1 MKLGAR
7 IFKTGIA
14 IVLALYLA
22 QWLNLPSPVLAG
34 IAAIFAIQPNI
45 YRSYLTVIE
54 QIQANII
61 GAVLAILFVLVFGN
75 HIIIVGMAV
84 IIAIILLL
92 KFKLEKSIPIA
103 LVTIVA
109 IMEVQNDQF
118 VQFSMI
124 RMFNI
129 SIGVLSSFLV
139 NLIFLPP
146 QYETK
151 LFSLINQLNED
162 VLKWI
167 RITSRNA
174 SESYL
179 LKKDIIRQREK
190 LIKIDN
196 MFLLYKEDRT
206 TPLKK
211 NLRAKQRKIVL
222 YRKLIL
228 TTRRSMDILQRLNQ
242 YENELHHLNPQLLRT
257 MQDHLDCLV
266 SYHEHLL
273 LRFVGKAK
281 TTETSEELFEPC
293 MNRDEFMHMFT
304 DEIYKNSSDEITS
317 SIHLLHIVSSILE
330 YGEKLEHLD
339 HLMTSFY
346 KYHTDDEAPE
356 YEEE

>member
-22 QWLNLPSPVLAG
+22 EWLNLPSPVLAG

-304 DEIYKNSSDEITS
+304 DEIYKNNSDEITS

>member
-14 IVLALYLA
+14 IVLALYVA
-22 QWLNLPSPVLAG
+22 QWLELPSPVLAG

-45 YRSYLTVIE
+45 YRSYLTVVE

-61 GAVLAILFVLVFGN
+61 GAVIAITFVLAFGN
-75 HIIIVGMAV
+75 HIIIIGLAA
-84 IIAIILLL
+84 IIAIIILL
-92 KFKLEKSIPIA
+92 KFNLEKSVPIA

-109 IMEVQNDQF
+109 LMEVQNDQF

-139 NLIFLPP
+139 NLVFLPP

-151 LFSLINQLNED
+151 LFLSINQLTEE

-174 SESYL
+174 SESYS
-179 LKKDIIRQREK
+179 LKKDIMKQKEK

-196 MFLLYKEDRT
+196 MFLLYKEDR

-228 TTRRSMDILQRLNQ
+228 TTRRSMEILQRLNQ
-242 YENELHHLNPQLLRT
+242 YENELHHLNPTLLRT

-273 LRFVGKAK
+273 LRFVGKAR

-293 MNRDEFMHMFT
+293 MNRDEFMRMFM
-304 DEIYKNSSDEITS
+304 DEIYKEKKEEIIS
-317 SIHLLHIVSSILE
+317 PIHLLHIVSSILE

-339 HLMTSFY
+339 HLITSFY
-346 KYHTDDEAPE
+346 KYHKDDEVPE
-356 YEEE
+356 YKEE

>member
-14 IVLALYLA
+14 IVLALYIA
-22 QWLNLPSPVLAG
+22 QWLQLPSPVFAG
-34 IAAIFAIQPNI
+34 IAAVFAIQPNI
-45 YRSYLTVIE
+45 YRSYLTVVE
-54 QIQANII
+54 QIQANVI
-61 GAVLAILFVLVFGN
+61 GAAIAILFVLAFGN
-75 HIIIVGMAV
+75 HIIIVGLAA
-84 IIAIILLL
+84 IIAIIILL
-92 KFKLEKSIPIA
+92 KFKLEKSVSLA
-103 LVTIVA
+103 LVTIIA

-139 NLIFLPP
+139 NLVFLPP
-146 QYETK
+146 KYETK
-151 LFSLINQLNED
+151 LFSSLNQLSEE

-174 SESYL
+174 SESHL
-179 LKKDIIRQREK
+179 LKKDMAKQREK

-196 MFLLYKEDRT
+196 MFLLYKEDR

-242 YENELHHLNPQLLRT
+242 YENELHHLNPELLRT

-304 DEIYKNSSDEITS
+304 DEIYKDNKEELTS

-346 KYHTDDEAPE
+346 KYHKDDEAPE

>member
-14 IVLALYLA
+14 IVLALYIAELLA
-22 QWLNLPSPVLAG
+22 LPSPVFAG
-34 IAAIFAIQPNI
+34 IAAVFAIQPNI

-54 QIQANII
+54 QIQANVI
-61 GAVLAILFVLVFGN
+61 GAFIAILFVLVFGN
-75 HIIIVGMAV
+75 HIIIVGLAA
-84 IIAIILLL
+84 IIAIIVLL
-92 KFKLEKSIPIA
+92 KFNLEKSISLA
-103 LVTIVA
+103 LVTIIAV
-109 IMEVQNDQF
+109 MEVQNDQF
-118 VQFSMI
+118 LQYSMI

-129 SIGVLSSFLV
+129 TIGVASAFFV

-146 QYETK
+146 KYETK
-151 LFSLINQLNED
+151 LFFSINQVTEEI
-162 VLKWI
+162 LKWI

-174 SESYL
+174 SESHL
-179 LKKDIIRQREK
+179 LKKDMVKQREK
-190 LIKIDN
+190 LIKIDQ
-196 MFLLYKEDRT
+196 MYLLYKEDRT
-206 TPLKK
+206 PFKK
-211 NLRAKQRKIVL
+211 NLRAKKRKIVL
-222 YRKLIL
+222 YRKMIL
-228 TTRRSMDILQRLNQ
+228 TARRSMDILQRLNQ
-242 YENELHHLNPQLLRT
+242 YENELRHLNPDLQRT

-281 TTETSEELFEPC
+281 TTETSEDLFEKF
-293 MNRDEFMHMFT
+293 MNRDEFMNMFT
-304 DEIYKNSSDEITS
+304 DEIYKENKEEPMS

-346 KYHTDDEAPE
+346 KYHTDDTAPE

>member
-14 IVLALYLA
+14 IVLALYIS
-22 QWLNLPSPVLAG
+22 QWLGLPSPVFAG
-34 IAAIFAIQPNI
+34 IAAVFAIQPNI
-45 YRSYLTVIE
+45 YRSYLTVVE

-61 GAVLAILFVLVFGN
+61 GAILAISFVLVFGN
-75 HIIIVGMAV
+75 HFFIVGLAA
-84 IIAIILLL
+84 IISIIILLKL
-92 KFKLEKSIPIA
+92 KLEKSISIA
-103 LVTIVA
+103 LVTIIA

-124 RMFNI
+124 RMFSI

-146 QYETK
+146 KYETK
-151 LFSLINQLNED
+151 LFSSLNQLNEE

-174 SESYL
+174 SESHL
-179 LKKDIIRQREK
+179 LKKDMAKQREK

-196 MFLLYKEDRT
+196 MFLLYKEDRA
-206 TPLKK
+206 PLKK
-211 NLRAKQRKIVL
+211 NLRAKQRKTVL

-242 YENELHHLNPQLLRT
+242 YENELHHLNPELLRT

-304 DEIYKNSSDEITS
+304 DEIYQENKQQIIS

-356 YEEE
+356 YVEE

>member
-14 IVLALYLA
+14 IVLALYIA
-22 QWLNLPSPVLAG
+22 QWFELPSPVFAG
-34 IAAIFAIQPNI
+34 IAAVFAIQPNI
-45 YRSYLTVIE
+45 YRSYLTVVE
-54 QIQANII
+54 QIQANVI
-61 GAVLAILFVLVFGN
+61 GAAIAILFVLVFGN
-75 HIIIVGMAV
+75 HIIIVGLAA
-84 IIAIILLL
+84 IIAIIVLL
-92 KFKLEKSIPIA
+92 KFKLEKSVSIA
-103 LVTIVA
+103 LVTIIA

-146 QYETK
+146 KYETK
-151 LFSLINQLNED
+151 LFASLNQLSEE

-174 SESYL
+174 SESHL
-179 LKKDIIRQREK
+179 LKKDISRQREK

-196 MFLLYKEDRT
+196 MFLLYKEDR

-228 TTRRSMDILQRLNQ
+228 TTRRSMEILQRLNQ
-242 YENELHHLNPQLLRT
+242 YENELHHLNPELLRT

-281 TTETSEELFEPC
+281 TTETSEVLFEPC
-293 MNRDEFMHMFT
+293 MNRDDFMHMFT
-304 DEIYKNSSDEITS
+304 NEIYNENNRELTS

-346 KYHTDDEAPE
+346 KYHKDDEAPE